1 MLLFYFYFCN
11 SAIQF
16 YLYRLYLV
24 LLPLLPSSFSYPI
37 TYAVITWSPTCVW
50 ASFSFCCL
58 SCRQYIKHPAL
69 FQSKL
74 RANGWRA
81 KVNRLNG
88 QVTSFFLLFS
98 PINNRRF
105 SEISDKHCSH
115 FWPFECF
122 PLFYFSVWT
131 VFFLFFFSSS
141 SQQQVTLERLQS
153 KEFDSTDKEKK
164 T

>member
-1 MLLFYFYFCN
+1 MLLFCFYLCN

-16 YLYRLYLV
+16 YLSRLYLL
-24 LLPLLPSSFSYPI
+24 LLPLFPSPSSYPI

-58 SCRQYIKHPAL
+58 SCRQYIKHSAL
-69 FQSKL
+69 FQSEL
-74 RANGWRA
+74 RANGCRA

-105 SEISDKHCSH
+105 SEISDKQCSH
-115 FWPFECF
+115 FWHFECF
-122 PLFYFSVWT
+122 HLFYFS
-131 VFFLFFFSSS
+131 SN
-141 SQQQVTLERLQS
+141 SQQQVTLERLES
-153 KEFDSTDKEKK
+153 KEFDSTGKEKNVK
-164 T
+164 IEEAVRYEI